1 MTIPFIPP
9 GQIDFYFVCFPLLLV
24 GCCWSHTHTR
34 KNFGN
39 HAALR
44 QGFNYEVKC
53 GNVGLWN
60 RGGSDRINYSDESR
74 ADGMAS
80 AFALCIT
87 FVSAIR
93 SRSHVAPVGSR
104 SIAEAWRGKAGH
116 HVSHS
121 IFSGT
126 RMPPY
131 QPSSRYH
138 STSLLHQLDLGH
150 GATHRRNMNVTW
162 PTEFPARLH
171 QSVPN
176 SVLHDKQFT
185 NRESNI

>member
-9 GQIDFYFVCFPLLLV
+9 GQIEFYFVCFPLLLV

-80 AFALCIT
+80 TFALCIT

-104 SIAEAWRGKAGH
+104 SSAEAWRGKAGH
-116 HVSHS
+116 HMSHS

-138 STSLLHQLDLGH
+138 STSLLHQLDSGH
-150 GATHRRNMNVTW
+150 DVTHRRNMNVTW
-162 PTEFPARLH
+162 PTECPATPIGTQQCSSWQTIH
-171 QSVPN
+171 
-176 SVLHDKQFT
+176 K
-185 NRESNI
+185 